1 MNTNAP
7 KNKKKIL
14 VVDDSALMRRVMC
27 DIINSDER
35 FQVVE
40 QAFDGQAAYELLQKN
55 QYDGVVLDVNM
66 PKMNGIQFLRALQKD
81 KIRARIMM
89 ASTDTKDGAKVT
101 MEALDL
107 GAIDFIEKPVN
118 IVYLK
123 SSGFKDKFLETL
135 QAVVTSRQTNIS
147 AVSAVTAVS
156 REKQD
161 ETTQK
166 LVNIVRKSQPAV
178 VGQKIVALACSTG
191 GPKALQSVVP
201 RLPAELAAPVLIV
214 QHMPKGFTQSLAER
228 LDSMSR
234 IRVKEAAEGD
244 VLENG
249 VVYISMGGKH
259 MNVATKGGRATIT
272 NYSNEDGNVEGA
284 LSYGALAVY
293 IQISFTLIFDETF
306 LADAFASDKFQLTA
320 SNLIGGVSSLISTAV
335 TGKTYSVRPF
345 VEGFLAAMRDP
356 DHRTVIF
363 QWGRLRYVGM
373 MNELSAKYTMFN
385 PNGEPIRAE
394 VDVTMLS
401 ESLPQ
406 ETYVP
411 AIDDQP
417 AHMISTQN
425 NNDYLSYWT
434 NRYNAIVG
442 DKSSLSGKTIK
453 NAMTSLFNL

>member
-1 MNTNAP
+1 
-7 KNKKKIL
+7 
-14 VVDDSALMRRVMC
+14 MC

-147 AVSAVTAVS
+147 AVSAVAAVS

-272 NYSNEDGNVEGA
+272 YTDEPPREGVKPCANYM
-284 LSYGALAVY
+284 Y
-293 IQISFTLIFDETF
+293 
-306 LADAFASDKFQLTA
+306 
-320 SNLIGGVSSLISTAV
+320 
-335 TGKTYSVRPF
+335 
-345 VEGFLAAMRDP
+345 
-356 DHRTVIF
+356 
-363 QWGRLRYVGM
+363 
-373 MNELSAKYTMFN
+373 
-385 PNGEPIRAE
+385 
-394 VDVTMLS
+394 
-401 ESLPQ
+401 ESLKTSSFAQIVCVVLTGMGADGTRGIVNLETSKKIHVIAQDEASSTVYGMPKAIAATGLVNQVVSLDNVAQ
-406 ETYVP
+406 E
-411 AIDDQP
+411 II
-417 AHMISTQN
+417 MS
-425 NNDYLSYWT
+425 
-434 NRYNAIVG
+434 VG
-442 DKSSLSGKTIK
+442 VR
-453 NAMTSLFNL
+453 